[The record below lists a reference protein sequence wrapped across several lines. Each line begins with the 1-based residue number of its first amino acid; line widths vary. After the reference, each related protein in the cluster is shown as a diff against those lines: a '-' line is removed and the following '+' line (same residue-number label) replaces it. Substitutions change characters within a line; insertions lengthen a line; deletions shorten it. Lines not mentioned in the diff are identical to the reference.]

1 MAHIQIY
8 VTYLLSVSISSNHL
22 RLESIA
28 MDGPIDAFI
37 VVEKT
42 KKVRGKAG
50 IKIDVEKAI
59 P

>member
-1 MAHIQIY
+1 
-8 VTYLLSVSISSNHL
+8 
-22 RLESIA
+22 